1 LSSQFSVWLAAA
13 RLRTLPLSV
22 AGIITGNAIA
32 AKEEV
37 FSVNIFVLS
46 LLTAIA
52 FQIISN
58 FANDYGDGIKGTDNV
73 NRLGPERTLQQ
84 GLLTAEALKK
94 GIFIS
99 ALGAIA
105 LAITLIYIS
114 LGWEQL
120 LISLFFLALTIAAV
134 WAAIKYTVGQNAYGY
149 SGLGDLFVFIFFG
162 WVSVMGAYYLQTQTI
177 DLRVLFLAT
186 AIGLMCVGVLNLNNM
201 RDIINDKNSN
211 KNTLVVLL
219 GSRRAKRYHY
229 ILILISAL
237 LLYLGMESVGVIE
250 YPISLLILLPLLFH
264 LYQVYKIKESKA
276 YDPLLKQLA
285 LSTFLISIALFFI
298 FYYYR

>member
-1 LSSQFSVWLAAA
+1 MSSQFSVWLAAA

>member
-1 LSSQFSVWLAAA
+1 MSSQFSVWLAAA

-285 LSTFLISIALFFI
+285 LSNFLISVALFFI